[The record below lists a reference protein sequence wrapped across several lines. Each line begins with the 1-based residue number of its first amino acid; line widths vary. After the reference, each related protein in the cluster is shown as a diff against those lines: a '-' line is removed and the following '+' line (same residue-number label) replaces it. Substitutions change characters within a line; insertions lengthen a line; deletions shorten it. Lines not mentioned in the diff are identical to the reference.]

1 MSCESKT
8 KLAWGLSGCSEIQ
21 FNFELYDMLQRKEVE
36 NDVYVIARS
45 FAIRIVNLYK
55 FLKEEKGEFIMSKQ
69 VFRSGTSI
77 GANVFEGKNAQSRP
91 DFSSKMNIA
100 LKEAT
105 ETGYWLDLL
114 HETKFINDE
123 MFVSIEDDCNKI
135 IAILTKIVKAT
146 K

>member
-1 MSCESKT
+1 
-8 KLAWGLSGCSEIQ
+8 
-21 FNFELYDMLQRKEVE
+21 
-36 NDVYVIARS
+36 
-45 FAIRIVNLYK
+45 
-55 FLKEEKGEFIMSKQ
+55 
-69 VFRSGTSI
+69 
-77 GANVFEGKNAQSRP
+77 
-91 DFSSKMNIA
+91 MNIA